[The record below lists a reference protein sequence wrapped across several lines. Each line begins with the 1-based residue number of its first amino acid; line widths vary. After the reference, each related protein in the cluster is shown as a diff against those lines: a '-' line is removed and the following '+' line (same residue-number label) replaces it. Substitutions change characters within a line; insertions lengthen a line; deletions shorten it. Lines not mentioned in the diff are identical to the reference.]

1 MTTHEFGEFQNLSS
15 VHDFADGRKSE
26 QYIKTFEN
34 GYKTSTIRHKNS
46 YGGDQGLYEVGL
58 LDSNDNF
65 VSVEHITGDD
75 SVVGF
80 LTVEEVKE
88 ILNKVS
94 ML

>member
-1 MTTHEFGEFQNLSS
+1 MTTHEFGELQNLSS
-15 VHDFADGRKSE
+15 MYDFADGTKAE

-34 GYKTSTIRHKNS
+34 GYTTSTIRHNNS
-46 YGGDQGLYEVGL
+46 YGGKQGLYEVGL
-58 LDSNDNF
+58 LDSDDNF
-65 VSVEHITGDD
+65 VSVDHITGDD

-80 LTVEEVKE
+80 LTAEEVKE